1 MTNLGYCTLYLYEIF
16 TILGRGGAICVG
28 NSDCFY
34 NFFNDIS
41 YCYFILFDKKINF
54 KNK

>member
-1 MTNLGYCTLYLYEIF
+1 MIYLGYRTLYLYKIF
-16 TILGRGGAICVG
+16 TILGRRGAICVG

-34 NFFNDIS
+34 NFFNDYNNCYYIS
-41 YCYFILFDKKINF
+41 FDKKINF